1 MAQQKL
7 FYSSRVKSRLGS
19 HVVRL
24 QSWRSFG
31 IVNPADD
38 KKRMETGM
46 GSETKNTDVRVSAL
60 FSQGFRPFFLFG
72 SIYTAL
78 TVFLWVPA
86 FEGRSELLTIFV
98 PVDWHIHEMLFGFLP
113 AVMTGFL
120 LTAIPNWTGQPP
132 ISGRPLLL
140 LFLLWVTGRFAVMMS
155 ALIGFHAAMVAD
167 CGFLLAVVLVAGR
180 EIVASRN
187 WRNLKVLLPL
197 LLLLTANILF
207 HYEANFQGLA
217 DYSRRLGLSAA
228 LMLIMLI
235 GGRVIPNFTQNWL
248 TKENPGRL
256 PVSFNLSDLII
267 VLLSIVAL
275 MLWTALPSETIT
287 GALMLIAGGLNAYR
301 LTRWAGYRT
310 SKNPLVLYLHIAYL
324 FIPLGFLLIGA
335 TIVWWVDVQQ
345 AAGIHA
351 LGAGAIGLMMLAVMI
366 RATLGHTDQPLVA
379 GVGEQVIFAGVV
391 VSTLCR
397 VVGGLEIWPSA
408 SLIHLS
414 GLIWACSFFGFALLH
429 ISAMFTPV
437 AKKPGAKAQNGVPS
451 D

>member
-1 MAQQKL
+1 
-7 FYSSRVKSRLGS
+7 
-19 HVVRL
+19 
-24 QSWRSFG
+24 
-31 IVNPADD
+31 
-38 KKRMETGM
+38 
-46 GSETKNTDVRVSAL
+46 
-60 FSQGFRPFFLFG
+60 
-72 SIYTAL
+72 
-78 TVFLWVPA
+78 
-86 FEGRSELLTIFV
+86 
-98 PVDWHIHEMLFGFLP
+98 
-113 AVMTGFL
+113 
-120 LTAIPNWTGQPP
+120 
-132 ISGRPLLL
+132 
-140 LFLLWVTGRFAVMMS
+140 MMS

-235 GGRVIPNFTQNWL
+235 GGRVIPNFTRNWL

-397 VVGGLEIWPSA
+397 VVGCLEIWPSA